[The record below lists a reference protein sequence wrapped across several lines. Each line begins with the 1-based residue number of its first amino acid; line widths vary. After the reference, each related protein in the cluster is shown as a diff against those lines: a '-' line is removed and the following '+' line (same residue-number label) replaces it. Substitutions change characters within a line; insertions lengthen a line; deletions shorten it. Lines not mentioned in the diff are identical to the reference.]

1 MMKQVKFYCHRNTSS
16 DSKSVLLWIT
26 STGTLVLRRGDVEA
40 VTQGELNATRIIVL
54 HLAEHHPVAVE
65 HDMVD
70 TTIEEIIVCQFDI
83 ETMLE
88 EVFADAEREHGISA
102 VNPNVRA
109 SIAVS
114 VHIEVSL

>member
-1 MMKQVKFYCHRNTSS
+1 M
-16 DSKSVLLWIT
+16 DA
-26 STGTLVLRRGDVEA
+26 TG
-40 VTQGELNATRIIVL
+40 IVIL
-54 HLAEHHPVAVE
+54 HLAVHHPIAVK

-70 TTIEEIIVCQFDI
+70 ATIEEIAACQFDI